1 MDSAPPKLTIRGLC
15 KRFQRHD
22 AEVEALR
29 SIDITIGDGEFVS
42 VLGASGCGKSTL
54 LRMVDGLVEPS
65 EGDLL
70 IDSQPVRGPGT
81 DRAFVFQQD
90 RLLPWRTIEDN
101 VSFGLELHGTKRREA
116 RERAPELLELV
127 GLAGFAKAY
136 PHELSGG
143 MRQRANIAR
152 ALAVDPDVLL
162 MDEPFAAL
170 DWQTREIMQAELMRI
185 WQERKRTVLFVTH
198 QIDEAV
204 YLSDRIVILT
214 PRPGQVKATV
224 TIDIPRPRTLETKRS
239 PEFGRYVDEV
249 WSLIEREVRDSMGFE
264 RAGAGA

>member
-1 MDSAPPKLTIRGLC
+1 MAAPKLTIRALG
-15 KRFQRHD
+15 KRFTRQN

-29 SIDITIGDGEFVS
+29 DIDMTIADGEFVS

-54 LRMVDGLVEPS
+54 LRLIDGLVAPS
-65 EGDLL
+65 SGELL
-70 IDSQPVRGPGT
+70 IDDVAVDGPGP

-90 RLLPWRTIEDN
+90 RLMPWRTIGDN
-101 VSFGLELHGTKRREA
+101 VALGLELHGTPRKQA
-116 RERAPELLELV
+116 RARGPELLDIV
-127 GLAGFAKAY
+127 GLRAFARHY

-170 DWQTREIMQAELMRI
+170 DWQTREIMQSELMRI
-185 WQERKRTVLFVTH
+185 WQERQRTVVFVTH

-214 PRPGQVKATV
+214 PRPGRVKAEV
-224 TIDIPRPRTLETKRS
+224 RIDLPRPRTLETKRT

-249 WSLIEREVRDSMGFE
+249 WAQIEQEVRDSIALE
-264 RAGAGA
+264 LTGAP

>member
-1 MDSAPPKLTIRGLC
+1 MMAKLAISGLC
-15 KRFQRHD
+15 KHFGS
-22 AEVEALR
+22 VEALR
-29 SIDITIGDGEFVS
+29 DIDVTIEEGEFVS
-42 VLGASGCGKSTL
+42 ILGASGCGKSTL
-54 LRMVDGLVEPS
+54 LRMVDGLIEPS
-65 EGDLL
+65 EGSLL
-70 IDSQPVRGPGT
+70 IDSQPVTGPGH

-101 VSFGLELHGTKRREA
+101 LAFGLQLRGQRKKEA
-116 RERAPELLELV
+116 RSHAPELLALV
-127 GLAGFAKAY
+127 GLEGFAKRY

-170 DWQTREIMQAELMRI
+170 DWQTREIMQSELTRI
-185 WQERKRTVLFVTH
+185 WQERQKTVLFVTH

-214 PRPGQVKATV
+214 PRPGQVKAVV

-239 PEFGRYVDEV
+239 PEFGRIVDQV
-249 WSLIEREVRDSMGFE
+249 WSLIEQEVRESMALE
-264 RAGAGA
+264 LSA

>member
-1 MDSAPPKLTIRGLC
+1 MKLVIEGLC
-15 KRFQRHD
+15 KRFG
-22 AEVEALR
+22 EIEALR
-29 SIDITIGDGEFVS
+29 DIDVSIGEGEFVS

-54 LRMVDGLVEPS
+54 LRMVDGLIEPS
-65 EGDLL
+65 GGELR
-70 IDSQPVRGPGT
+70 IDDRPVRGPGP

-101 VSFGLELHGTKRREA
+101 VAFGLELKGVKRKAA
-116 RERAPELLELV
+116 RGRAPELLALV
-127 GLAGFAKAY
+127 GLERFARHY
-136 PHELSGG
+136 PHQLSGG

-170 DWQTREIMQAELMRI
+170 DWQTREIMQSELLRI
-185 WQERKRTVLFVTH
+185 WQERQKTVLFVTH

-214 PRPGQVKATV
+214 PRPGQVKAV
-224 TIDIPRPRTLETKRS
+224 VSIDIPRPRTLETKRS
-239 PEFGRYVDEV
+239 PEFSRYVDEV
-249 WSLIEREVRDSMGFE
+249 WALIEHEVRESMALE
-264 RAGAGA
+264 LTA